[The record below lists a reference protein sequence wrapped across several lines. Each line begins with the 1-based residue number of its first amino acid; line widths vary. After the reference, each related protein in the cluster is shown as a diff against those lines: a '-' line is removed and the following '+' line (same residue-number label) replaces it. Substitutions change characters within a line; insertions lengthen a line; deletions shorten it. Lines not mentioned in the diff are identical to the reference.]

1 MSSVFLLNERPVLER
16 RFGPANCCNVSGNGT
31 LHFSSTY
38 VATTGCLYRQ
48 SGYRTGPPHGFRLNH
63 MNVDRTI
70 NRGID
75 SQLFGQLPYDTA

>member
-1 MSSVFLLNERPVLER
+1 MNARQLSEAAFKSAK
-16 RFGPANCCNVSGNGT
+16 GCNVSGNGT

-75 SQLFGQLPYDTA
+75 SQLFG